1 VPELLGRQV
10 MLVWSVEGV
19 LIIDDQLVQVDVLGW
34 FIVRRA
40 IV

>member
-34 FIVRRA
+34 FIVRQA